1 MRENYIIMEKDT
13 EVCSKSEAGAG
24 ASLLKV
30 ASFDHMETYAENK
43 VKTTALEHKSK
54 APEHKPAA
62 LDKKTIKLSHKA
74 MASNNK
80 TANKTKTTSPD
91 HKPTTLDHYGDLLS
105 VTDLSN
111 FLGISKQTV
120 YKEIKEGKFGEPI
133 KFGREFRVAKVYIV
147 DKYICGNQK
156 QPVCVCEGHLQ

>member
-1 MRENYIIMEKDT
+1 MRENYIIIEKDT
-13 EVCSKSEAGAG
+13 GVCLNSEIIRVCSKSEAGAG
-24 ASLLKV
+24 ASLLKA
-30 ASFDHMETYAENK
+30 ASFDHMETYAEDK
-43 VKTTALEHKSK
+43 VKTTALEHKLT
-54 APEHKPAA
+54 H
-62 LDKKTIKLSHKA
+62 L
-74 MASNNK
+74 NK

-120 YKEIKEGKFGEPI
+120 YKEIKDGKFGEPI

-147 DKYICGNQK
+147 ERFMGGW
-156 QPVCVCEGHLQ
+156 V